1 MAFRSVAV
9 IGNALR
15 LRKGGTLMGMRHAAA
30 VLLVTLLAPS
40 ILSAACDLTC
50 VHHEHHGVQ
59 AAAGQSCHEER
70 ASAHGPAL
78 TDGAATF
85 CHEQG
90 VTVTS
95 TSADVRVLNAGPVTI
110 QVPSALAVP
119 RPQAPV
125 LTARTSLSPPGIV
138 IQTTPLRI

>member
-1 MAFRSVAV
+1 
-9 IGNALR
+9 
-15 LRKGGTLMGMRHAAA
+15 MGMRHAAA

-90 VTVTS
+90 ATVTS
-95 TSADVRVLNAGPVTI
+95 TSADVRVLKTASVAI
-110 QVPSALAVP
+110 QLPSALAVP
-119 RPQAPV
+119 RPQIRVLAPR
-125 LTARTSLSPPGIV
+125 ASLSPPRIV
-138 IQTTPLRI
+138 IETTPLRI